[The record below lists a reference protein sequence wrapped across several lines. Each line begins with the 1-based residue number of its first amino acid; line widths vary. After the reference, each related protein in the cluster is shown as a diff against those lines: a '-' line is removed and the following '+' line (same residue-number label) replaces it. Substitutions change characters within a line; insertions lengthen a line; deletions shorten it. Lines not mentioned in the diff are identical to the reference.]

1 MPNVDAKTVN
11 RNYPL
16 ALPSNQIDY
25 DAPRVNDAFEAI
37 DLDVATLL
45 VSVALKANISALAA
59 YQLLT
64 GKNAANG
71 YAGLD
76 GASKLAGSQLPFFT
90 GSVLDNAAL
99 PARLRETAV
108 VVTDWDSAVTAG
120 FYQAGITAANSPAA
134 DQFLGIVNVY
144 SVNYIRQDLVARDGS
159 TAYRRFKTA
168 GAWGGWERV
177 RAGEAEQD
185 ARYALASEAGWK
197 RIAQTNITTP
207 VGNYSFAI
215 SGMRFIRILISRLQP
230 VTDGV
235 HLVMKSST
243 DGGTIYSNVTSAC
256 QWVKDIAAGAGAET
270 NLSSAANLLTGGSAT
285 PVSNSGTEGGWSGEI
300 RLNGASQAR
309 PMSGELFGAWKNGA
323 AHMAIRGSFLDT
335 GLTIRTHI
343 RIDASSGSI
352 DNANIIVLGMA

>member
-1 MPNVDAKTVN
+1 MPNVDARSPN

-16 ALPSNQIDY
+16 PLPANNVDY
-25 DAPRVNDAFEAI
+25 DAPRLNAALEAV
-37 DLDVATLL
+37 DLDVAALL

-64 GKNAANG
+64 ARNAVNG

-90 GSVLDNAAL
+90 GSILDNAAL

-120 FYQAGITAANSPAA
+120 FYQASNTAVNSPSA
-134 DQFLGIVNVY
+134 DHYLGMVNVY
-144 SVNYIRQDLVARDGS
+144 SATFARQDLVARDGS
-159 TAYRRFKTA
+159 LGYRRFKISGTW
-168 GAWGGWERV
+168 GAWERV
-177 RAGEAEQD
+177 RAGESEQD

-197 RIAQTNITTP
+197 RIAATNITTP
-207 VGNYSFAI
+207 VANYSFAI
-215 SGMRFIRILISRLQP
+215 SGMRFLRILISRLQP

-270 NLSSAANLLTGGSAT
+270 NLSSAPNLLTGGSAT

-300 RLNGASQAR
+300 RLNGANQSR

-323 AHMAIRGSFLDT
+323 AHMAIRGSFLDA
-335 GLTIRTHI
+335 GLTVRTHI